1 MFITIDPND
10 RRPIYEQV
18 ADEIKALI
26 ARGELGEGE
35 ALPPVRQLATDLGVN
50 MNTIAVSY
58 RQLQAEGLI
67 TIKHGSGAV
76 VASRFA
82 ARTDEKE
89 LRRPLRNALTSFVL
103 AGLSTGRIMQIVKE
117 EMGELSQK

>member
-1 MFITIDPND
+1 
-10 RRPIYEQV
+10 V

-35 ALPPVRQLATDLGVN
+35 TLPPVRQLAADLGVN

-58 RQLQAEGLI
+58 RQLQTEGLI

-82 ARTDEKE
+82 SKADEKQ
-89 LRRPLRNALTSFVL
+89 LRRPLKNALTSLVL
-103 AGLSTGRIMQIVKE
+103 AGLSTSRIMRIVKE